1 MKINRQKNITNDL
14 PIFEDLEVGATFMG
28 RPMDGCCY
36 DGKEIFMKLNRND
49 ESLCLDCD
57 LGAAIDLETGEIA
70 IFPMTACVI
79 EVETELNVK

>member
-14 PIFEDLEVGATFMG
+14 PIFEDLEVGATFIG
-28 RPMDGCCY
+28 RPMDGYCY
-36 DGKEIFMKLNRND
+36 NGKEIFMKLNGDD
-49 ESLCLDCD
+49 ESLSLQRD

-70 IFPMTACVI
+70 IFPMTTCVV